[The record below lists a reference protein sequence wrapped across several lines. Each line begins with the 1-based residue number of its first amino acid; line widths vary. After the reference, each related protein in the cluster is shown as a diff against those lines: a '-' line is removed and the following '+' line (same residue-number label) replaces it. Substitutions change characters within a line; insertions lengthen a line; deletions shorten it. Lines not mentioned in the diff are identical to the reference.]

1 MSKKHT
7 RETGVSRL
15 KVKRRVGL
23 ILLLFL
29 VAGSLTYSKPANWAI
44 DQANNVLGTNF
55 GHINLPFVLGL
66 DLQGGTHLEY
76 EADLSLVPGTEQASA
91 LEGVRDVIERRVNA
105 MGVSEPLV
113 QTTRAGDNYRV
124 SVELAGV
131 RDINEAINM
140 IGETPILEF
149 KVINEDEPRQLT
161 QEEIVEL
168 DQSENEAN
176 EKATLFLADIVNNP
190 DLFQD
195 KVKEMSE
202 DPEVQEKGGDLGFIK
217 DNAEYAAIY
226 EVARDAEVGQ
236 VIPTV
241 IRTDT
246 TEVVVKVEEKVETDT
261 EINARHLLIQW
272 DGALSATAS
281 TTRSKEEALAY
292 VQEIKEGSTPENF
305 EDKVKEFSEEPGAD
319 ISGGDLGWFAKGVMV
334 ETFEKAVFP
343 QEVGTI
349 SEPIESDFGY
359 HLIFKIDERGVED
372 VRVSAMQYTK
382 LTREDIIPPQEPFK
396 RTELTGKQLERAQLE
411 FNPRSGAA
419 EIGLQFNDEG
429 ADLFAEITKNNI
441 GKPVAIYLDGE
452 PISVP
457 TVNSEIL
464 GGRAVITGTFSVAEA
479 KLLAQRLQAGALP
492 VPIELI
498 AQQSVGPSLGHTSVT
513 ASLELGRGAF
523 LLVALFMLLMYRL
536 PGLIAILA
544 LTVYGS
550 ILFAIFK
557 TIPVTLTLSGIAG
570 LILSVG
576 MAVDANVLI
585 FERLKEELKLKKPFS
600 VAIEEAFERA
610 WPSIRDGNLTTLISC
625 AVLYW
630 FTSSVIK
637 GFALTLG
644 IGVIFSMFTA
654 IVVTRNFLRFIS
666 IPKLTNSAGWLFLIK
681 SDKKNE
687 DKTNENN

>member
-7 RETGVSRL
+7 PETGVSRL

-23 ILLLFL
+23 IVLLFL
-29 VAGSLTYSKPANWAI
+29 IAGSLSYSQPANWII
-44 DQANNVLGTNF
+44 DQANNVMGTSF

-76 EADLSLVPGTEQASA
+76 EADLSVVPGTEQASA

-113 QTTRAGDNYRV
+113 QTTRAGENYRV

-161 QEEIVEL
+161 EEEIVEL

-176 EKATLFLADIVNNP
+176 QKAELFLADVVNNP
-190 DLFQD
+190 ELFQD
-195 KVKEMSE
+195 KVKEQSE
-202 DPEVQEKGGDLGFIK
+202 DPAVQENGGDLGFIK
-217 DNAEYAAIY
+217 DKSEYAKIY
-226 EVARDAEVGQ
+226 EVAKDAEVGQ
-236 VIPTV
+236 VIASV
-241 IRTDT
+241 IRTDNA
-246 TEVVVKVEEKVETDT
+246 EVVVKVEEKSETGK
-261 EINARHLLIQW
+261 EVNARHLLIQW
-272 DGALSATAS
+272 QGAMSAGAS

-292 VQEIKEGSTPENF
+292 IQEIKKDATPENF
-305 EDKVKEFSEEPGAD
+305 EDKVKELSEEPGAD
-319 ISGGDLGWFAKGVMV
+319 QTGGDLGWFGEGVMV
-334 ETFEKAVFP
+334 ESFEDAVFP

-349 SEPIESDFGY
+349 SDPIESDFGY
-359 HLIFKIDERGVED
+359 HLIYKIDERGIED
-372 VRVSAMQYTK
+372 VRVSAMQFTK
-382 LTREDIIPPQEPFK
+382 LTRDDIIPPPEPFK

-419 EIGLQFNDEG
+419 EVGLQFNDEG

-464 GGRAVITGTFSVAEA
+464 GGRAVITGTFSVSEA

-498 AQQSVGPSLGHTSVT
+498 AQQSVGPSLGHTSVN
-513 ASLELGRGAF
+513 ASLVAGMWGF
-523 LLVALFMLLMYRL
+523 LLVALFMLLMYRI

-550 ILFAIFK
+550 VLFAIFK

-585 FERLKEELKLKKPFS
+585 FERLKEELKLKKS
-600 VAIEEAFERA
+600 YAVAIEEAFRRA

-625 AVLYW
+625 VVLYW

-644 IGVIFSMFTA
+644 IGILISMFTA
-654 IVVTRNFLRFIS
+654 IVITRNLLRFAAL
-666 IPKLTNSAGWLFLIK
+666 PKFTNSFGWLFLKK
-681 SDKKNE
+681 SEANKN
-687 DKTNENN
+687 NESQSS